1 MKKIE
6 EAIAKLLRKEPDEFL
21 TRETQEKHLKKLK
34 TKQADLKNFAKALN
48 KAQAEGKKTLN
59 KTDKDASVLRHKDSR
74 TCPSYNHQSAVDGK
88 HGVTLAVVDLP

>member
-34 TKQADLKNFAKALN
+34 TKQADLQEFAKALT

-74 TCPSYNHQSAVDGK
+74 TCPSYNHQSAMVSME
-88 HGVTLAVVDLP
+88 